1 MSEAV
6 AVMPAVTAR
15 SVSAAVAVS
24 PLIRMEAVTKT
35 YDAGELAVQALRG
48 IDLEIQ
54 KGQMVAIIGPSGSGK
69 STLMHILGCLDAPTE
84 GTYRLEGKDVSEL
97 SGFQLAAIRNQK
109 VGFVFQTFNL
119 LPKASLLRN
128 VELPLLYAGV
138 SGAERREQALAALDR
153 VSLRDRA
160 KHRPSELS
168 GGQRQRA
175 AIARAIVNQPS
186 LILADEP
193 TGNLD
198 TKTGLE
204 ILEIFDRMH
213 ARGETIVIVT
223 HDPRIAE
230 RCERVV
236 SIVDG
241 QIEEDRGTAEAP
253 MARFKALRNLLF
265 SLWDSV
271 VDGVVDM
278 GAHKS
283 RSVLQM
289 VGIILGVG
297 SVVATFG
304 LIDGGRR
311 QGQKFWE
318 ETGGIEKMFIR
329 ELDAREMK
337 QNAVEKKSK
346 GLTYD
351 DALALKAQATTLE
364 LVEPTMER
372 REIVKAPGFEK
383 ELEIAGSTPTY
394 EHMYDFHP
402 VEGRFLT
409 PEDIARS
416 AKVVVLGSTR
426 RDELFGGRPAVGQVI
441 SIGADR
447 YTVVGV
453 MQRKEFY
460 WNSANRNALE
470 WMNEM
475 MFLPVTSVITRMV
488 GDRENQKVAYINV
501 QVRDVKDMEKA
512 TDEVKAILR
521 RAHGGVEDF
530 QVFNRA
536 AFMQQMDEQGKI
548 YDITFLT
555 CGTISLLVGGIV
567 IMNILLASFNE
578 RIREVGTR
586 KALGATGLNIL
597 AQFLVESV
605 VVTIVGGLLGLG
617 LGVGFTQAMSTLIQ
631 QPVVMTVQNMVLGLA
646 FAVTI
651 GIFFGFYPAIRAA
664 RLNPIEAL
672 RYE

>member
-1 MSEAV
+1 
-6 AVMPAVTAR
+6 
-15 SVSAAVAVS
+15 
-24 PLIRMEAVTKT
+24 
-35 YDAGELAVQALRG
+35 
-48 IDLEIQ
+48 
-54 KGQMVAIIGPSGSGK
+54 
-69 STLMHILGCLDAPTE
+69 
-84 GTYRLEGKDVSEL
+84 
-97 SGFQLAAIRNQK
+97 
-109 VGFVFQTFNL
+109 
-119 LPKASLLRN
+119 
-128 VELPLLYAGV
+128 
-138 SGAERREQALAALDR
+138 
-153 VSLRDRA
+153 
-160 KHRPSELS
+160 
-168 GGQRQRA
+168 
-175 AIARAIVNQPS
+175 
-186 LILADEP
+186 
-193 TGNLD
+193 
-198 TKTGLE
+198 
-204 ILEIFDRMH
+204 MH

-241 QIEEDRGTAEAP
+241 QIEDDRLDRVALTPSVNPLLEA
-253 MARFKALRNLLF
+253 
-265 SLWDSV
+265 
-271 VDGVVDM
+271 
-278 GAHKS
+278 AHRPWPASELSATCSS
-283 RSVLQM
+283 RSGTPWSTASSTWGPTRAAASLQM

-318 ETGGIEKMFIR
+318 ETGGIKKMFIR

-383 ELEIAGSTPTY
+383 ELEVAGSTPTY

-409 PEDIARS
+409 PEDLARS

-426 RDELFGGRPAVGQVI
+426 REQLFGGRPAVGQVI

-453 MQRKEFY
+453 MERKEFY

-646 FAVTI
+646 VRGDDRDLLRVLPGDPRRPAQPHRSPEVRVTCRSERP
-651 GIFFGFYPAIRAA
+651 PAPPPPRSGATSSA
-664 RLNPIEAL
+664 RPSPSSASCSA
-672 RYE
+672 RPPSW

>member
-1 MSEAV
+1 
-6 AVMPAVTAR
+6 
-15 SVSAAVAVS
+15 
-24 PLIRMEAVTKT
+24 
-35 YDAGELAVQALRG
+35 
-48 IDLEIQ
+48 
-54 KGQMVAIIGPSGSGK
+54 
-69 STLMHILGCLDAPTE
+69 
-84 GTYRLEGKDVSEL
+84 
-97 SGFQLAAIRNQK
+97 
-109 VGFVFQTFNL
+109 
-119 LPKASLLRN
+119 
-128 VELPLLYAGV
+128 
-138 SGAERREQALAALDR
+138 
-153 VSLRDRA
+153 
-160 KHRPSELS
+160 
-168 GGQRQRA
+168 
-175 AIARAIVNQPS
+175 
-186 LILADEP
+186 
-193 TGNLD
+193 
-198 TKTGLE
+198 
-204 ILEIFDRMH
+204 
-213 ARGETIVIVT
+213 
-223 HDPRIAE
+223 
-230 RCERVV
+230 
-236 SIVDG
+236 
-241 QIEEDRGTAEAP
+241 
-253 MARFKALRNLLF
+253 MARFRALRNLLF
-265 SLWDSV
+265 SLWDSL

-283 RSVLQM
+283 RSLLQM

-318 ETGGIEKMFIR
+318 ETGGIKKMFIR

-337 QNAVEKKSK
+337 QNALEKKSK

-383 ELEIAGSTPTY
+383 ELEVAGGTPTY

-409 PEDIARS
+409 PEDLARS
-416 AKVVVLGSTR
+416 AQVVVLGSTR
-426 RDELFGGRPAVGQVI
+426 REQLFGGRPAVGQVI
-441 SIGADR
+441 SIGAGR

-453 MQRKEFY
+453 MERKEFY

-536 AFMQQMDEQGKI
+536 AFMQQMDEQGRI

-605 VVTIVGGLLGLG
+605 VVTIVGGFLGLG
-617 LGVGFTQAMSTLIQ
+617 LGVGFTHAMSRLIQ
-631 QPVVMTVQNMVLGLA
+631 QPVVMTAQNMALGLL